1 MRYLVSFR
9 TALRVSRYLF
19 RGLAVVIWLVGILIS
34 LFTLTQ
40 VLHEKENRLRE
51 QLFSSFSQTQSH
63 FTHLAEATRG
73 LKYVAE
79 NQLNRPTSTG
89 GEVAKDP
96 VNVPVLNDTGA
107 AIFSLSVGADCQQTF
122 SPWRNALATLSQ
134 YLHVLDSQYAST
146 YELSNIYLVDQ
157 QSSCAGNFMF
167 NESSL
172 GQAGSKTILRDHQ
185 VVFQSANDDALRN
198 PLYWIAS
205 GAARATGSAF
215 MSMPIYSGTQRIAE
229 IVVEQNIRLDDGL
242 VVGNIP
248 IESFITDRNNRLLL
262 ANNDWSLQ
270 SIISSLPSSK
280 QWFGYVDNYR
290 YLVLKNSLTPG
301 PFNMV
306 YLVSTSILFD
316 QMRLM
321 LLNTLLLNLFTGL
334 FLICLTLMFE
344 KRMFV
349 PAFNNALR
357 LEEHEQFNRKI
368 VASAPVGICILRTSD
383 GSNILSNEL
392 AHNYLS
398 VLTPEDRVRI
408 GEIIRGQEVN
418 FMDVLTASKTNLQM
432 SFVHSRYRN
441 EDVAICV
448 LIDVSA
454 RVMMEKSLQE
464 IADSA
469 EQASQSKSMFLAT
482 VSHELRTPLYGII
495 GNLDLL
501 QTRELPENIHSLV
514 QGMNNS
520 SGLLLKIIND
530 ILDFSKIE
538 SEQLKISPVSFSPS
552 EVLSHVQMNYL
563 PLVIRKRL
571 TLWCLIESDVPET
584 MLGDP
589 MRLQQVISNILSNAI
604 KFTHTGGIILHLWC
618 EHGYLHVRIRDT
630 GIGIRQRDVQQL
642 FDPFFQVEG
651 KVQRNFQGTGLGLA
665 ICEKLINMMD
675 GDITVL
681 SEPDIGSEFTL
692 RLPIWQANLQQD
704 YADLRGKTAAVVI
717 ANRYFSDY
725 IVRRLQALGLEV
737 TTQLPTVEQGIELVI
752 TDNLTLLPHRQ
763 PKQQWIIFSAL
774 HNDKAI
780 RTTEGYW
787 LTSTAKAYQ
796 LPQLLTQLWQSSP
809 QLTKGEQLGMMPSR
823 DEQAGHLILVVD
835 DHPINRLLLS
845 EQLTT
850 LGYRTRTA
858 KDGLDALEVLSIGD
872 IDLVLTD
879 INMPNLDGYGLA
891 RRLRGDG
898 YRHPIIGLTA
908 NALAKE
914 QQQCLEAGM
923 DDCLSKPITLEELQQ
938 ALGEH
943 LLNTEGE

>member
-1 MRYLVSFR
+1 MKYLVSFR

-19 RGLAVVIWLVGILIS
+19 RGLALVIWLVGILIS
-34 LFTLTQ
+34 LFTITES
-40 VLHEKENRLRE
+40 LHEKENRLRE
-51 QLFSSFSQTQSH
+51 QLFTSFSQTQFH
-63 FTHLAEATRG
+63 VTHLSEASRG

-79 NQLNRPTSTG
+79 NQLNRPPAQDDEPKESSL
-89 GEVAKDP
+89 DNP
-96 VNVPVLNDTGA
+96 ILA
-107 AIFSLSVGADCQQTF
+107 ASAAAFFSLSAGAECQEQKGAWQSAF
-122 SPWRNALATLSQ
+122 ITLSH
-134 YLHVLDSQYAST
+134 YLHLLDSQYAST
-146 YELSNIYLVDQ
+146 YEISNIYLLDRK
-157 QSSCAGNFMF
+157 SSCAANFMF

-172 GQAGSKTILRDHQ
+172 GQDGSRLLLRDHQ
-185 VVFQSANDDALRN
+185 FVFQTANDDTLRN
-198 PLYWIAS
+198 PLYWLAS
-205 GAARATGSAF
+205 GNARATGSLF
-215 MSMPIYSGTQRIAE
+215 MSMPIYSGNQRTAE
-229 IVVEQNIRLDDGL
+229 VVVEQNLRLDDTL
-242 VVGNIP
+242 TIGNIP
-248 IESFITDRNNRLLL
+248 IDTMVTDRSNRILL
-262 ANNDWSLQ
+262 ANNSWALQPVVSL
-270 SIISSLPSSK
+270 LPSSK
-280 QWFGYVDNYR
+280 QWFGYIDNYR
-290 YLVLKNSLTPG
+290 YLALKNSLTPG

-306 YLVSTSILFD
+306 YLVSTTILFD

-321 LLNTLLLNLFTGL
+321 LLNTLLLNLFTAL

-344 KRMFV
+344 KRMFI

-418 FMDVLTASKTNLQM
+418 FMDVLTASKINLQM

-448 LIDVSA
+448 FIDVSA

-464 IADSA
+464 IANSA

-501 QTRELPENIHSLV
+501 QTRELPDNILSLV

-520 SGLLLKIIND
+520 SSLLLKIIND

-538 SEQLKISPVSFSPS
+538 SEQLKISPVIFSPS
-552 EVLSHVQMNYL
+552 EVISHVEMNYL

-571 TLWCLIESDVPET
+571 TLWCFIEADVPLT

-589 MRLQQVISNILSNAI
+589 IRLQQVISNLLSNAI
-604 KFTHTGGIILHLWC
+604 KFTHTGGILLHLWC
-618 EHGYLHVRIRDT
+618 EQGYLHIRIRDT
-630 GIGIRQRDVQQL
+630 GIGIRQRDVLQL

-675 GDITVL
+675 GDITVC

-692 RLPIWQANLQQD
+692 RLPVWQGQR
-704 YADLRGKTAAVVI
+704 YAPSTELSDKSVVVLI
-717 ANRYFSDY
+717 SNRYFSEY
-725 IVRRLQALGLEV
+725 MIRRLQALQIV
-737 TTQLPTVEQGIELVI
+737 VSTTLPEKEDPMRVVI
-752 TDNLTLLPHRQ
+752 TDDASTYHDGRTDGVWVL
-763 PKQQWIIFSAL
+763 FSPW
-774 HNDKAI
+774 HNDKP
-780 RTTEGYW
+780 TLMPEGYW
-787 LTSTAKAYQ
+787 LMTTAKAYE
-796 LPQLLTQLWQSSP
+796 LPELLTKIWQSARVNIKSDGVTVAP
-809 QLTKGEQLGMMPSR
+809 IEERHEQR
-823 DEQAGHLILVVD
+823 ILVVD

-858 KDGLDALEVLSIGD
+858 KDGLDALEVLKVGEID
-872 IDLVLTD
+872 IVLTD

-891 RRLRGDG
+891 RQLRREGKS
-898 YRHPIIGLTA
+898 YPIIGLTA
-908 NALAKE
+908 NALVKE
-914 QQQCLEAGM
+914 QQLCLDAGM
-923 DDCLSKPITLEELQQ
+923 NDCLSKPITLEELQR
-938 ALGEH
+938 ALQTYLSMKE
-943 LLNTEGE
+943 N

>member
-1 MRYLVSFR
+1 MKYLVSFR

-19 RGLAVVIWLVGILIS
+19 RGLAFFIWLVGILLS
-34 LFTLTQ
+34 LTILSQ
-40 VLHEKENRLRE
+40 VLHEKENHLRE
-51 QLFSSFSQTQSH
+51 QLFTSFLQTQSH
-63 FTHLAEATRG
+63 IAHLAEASRG

-79 NQLNRPTSTG
+79 NPLNRSTVQEGKGNTAPPNNQALEINTS
-89 GEVAKDP
+89 
-96 VNVPVLNDTGA
+96 
-107 AIFSLSVGADCQQTF
+107 AIFPLSAGADCQQPF
-122 SPWRNALATLSQ
+122 SPWRSTLLTLSH
-134 YLHVLDSQYAST
+134 YLRILDSQYAST
-146 YELSNIYLVDQ
+146 YEISNIYLVDQ

-172 GQAGSKTILRDHQ
+172 GQSGSRALLRDHHR
-185 VVFQSANDDALRN
+185 VFRTTNNDALRN
-198 PLYWIAS
+198 PMYWMANGS
-205 GAARATGSAF
+205 AKATGSLF
-215 MSMPIYSGTQRIAE
+215 MSMPIYSGTERIAE
-229 IVVEQNIRLDDGL
+229 VVVEQNIRLDDAL
-242 VVGNIP
+242 ASGNLA
-248 IESFITDRNNRLLL
+248 IESMVTDRNNRLLL
-262 ANNDWSLQ
+262 ASNNWSLQ
-270 SIISSLPSSK
+270 SIVASLPTSK

-290 YLVLKNSLTPG
+290 YLALKNSLTPG
-301 PFNMV
+301 PFAMV
-306 YLVSTSILFD
+306 YLAPTTILFD

-321 LLNTLLLNLFTGL
+321 LLNTLLLNLFSGL

-344 KRMFV
+344 KRMFI

-408 GEIIRGQEVN
+408 GEIIRGKEVN

-469 EQASQSKSMFLAT
+469 EQANQSKSMFLAT

-501 QTRELPENIHSLV
+501 QTRELPDNISSLV

-538 SEQLKISPVSFSPS
+538 SEQLKISPVKFSPS
-552 EVLSHVQMNYL
+552 EVVSHVQMNYL

-571 TLWCLIESDVPET
+571 SLWCMIEADVPHT
-584 MLGDP
+584 MFGDP
-589 MRLQQVISNILSNAI
+589 IRLQQVISNILSNAI
-604 KFTHTGGIILHLWC
+604 KFTHTGGILLHLWC
-618 EHGYLHVRIRDT
+618 KDGYLYIRIRDT

-692 RLPIWQANLQQD
+692 RLPIWQ
-704 YADLRGKTAAVVI
+704 G
-717 ANRYFSDY
+717 
-725 IVRRLQALGLEV
+725 
-737 TTQLPTVEQGIELVI
+737 EQGTLSTAFSAEHVVVLVSNRHFSAYLIRLLEALQLSVSTELPADPQRVQAVI
-752 TDNLTLLPHRQ
+752 TDNYELLPLRHAGVE
-763 PKQQWIIFSAL
+763 WVLFSAL
-774 HNDKAI
+774 HNDNPL
-780 RTTEGYW
+780 RTAEGYW

-796 LPQLLTQLWQSSP
+796 LPELLAQIWLSPPESS
-809 QLTKGEQLGMMPSR
+809 KGDVTTHYSST
-823 DEQAGHLILVVD
+823 DEYSEHVILVVD

-845 EQLTT
+845 EQLMT

-858 KDGLDALEVLSIGD
+858 KDGLDALEVLKVD
-872 IDLVLTD
+872 DTDLVLTD

-891 RRLRGDG
+891 RELRRQGKT
-898 YRHPIIGLTA
+898 YPIIGLTA
-908 NALAKE
+908 NALVKE

-923 DDCLSKPITLEELQQ
+923 DDCLSKPITLEELKQ
-938 ALGEH
+938 ALESYLIEAKGD
-943 LLNTEGE
+943 

>member
-1 MRYLVSFR
+1 MKYLVSFR

-19 RGLAVVIWLVGILIS
+19 RGLAVAIWLVGILVS

-40 VLHEKENRLRE
+40 VLHQKENRLRE
-51 QLFSSFSQTQSH
+51 QLFGSFSSIQSH
-63 FTHLAEATRG
+63 ISHLAEATRG

-79 NQLNRPTSTG
+79 NQLNRPTLPEDEQALSTVG
-89 GEVAKDP
+89 TPAPATNTAEVFA
-96 VNVPVLNDTGA
+96 LSAGA
-107 AIFSLSVGADCQQTF
+107 NCQQVF
-122 SPWRNALATLSQ
+122 SPWQNVLTTLSQ
-134 YLHVLDSQYAST
+134 YLHVLNTQYAST

-157 QSSCAGNFMF
+157 QSSCAGNFTF

-185 VVFQSANDDALRN
+185 LVFQSANDEALRN
-198 PLYWIAS
+198 PLYWVAS
-205 GAARATGSAF
+205 GSARATGSTF
-215 MSMPIYSGTQRIAE
+215 MSMPIYSGNQRIAE
-229 IVVEQNIRLDDGL
+229 IVVEQNLRLDDGL
-242 VVGNIP
+242 LIGNIP
-248 IESFITDRNNRLLL
+248 VESFVTDRNNRLLL

-270 SIISSLPSSK
+270 SIIASLPSSK

-290 YLVLKNSLTPG
+290 YLVLKNNLSPG

-306 YLVSTSILFD
+306 YLVPTSIIFD

-334 FLICLTLMFE
+334 FLISLTLMFE

-392 AHNYLS
+392 AHNYLN

-418 FMDVLTASKTNLQM
+418 FMDVLTASKTNLQL

-454 RVMMEKSLQE
+454 RVLMEKSLQE

-501 QTRELPENIHSLV
+501 QTRELPESISSLV
-514 QGMNNS
+514 RGMNNS

-538 SEQLKISPVSFSPS
+538 SEQLKITPVSFSPS

-563 PLVIRKRL
+563 PLVVRKRL
-571 TLWCLIESDVPET
+571 TLWCMVEADVPQT
-584 MLGDP
+584 MFGDP
-589 MRLQQVISNILSNAI
+589 IRLQQVISNILSNAI
-604 KFTHTGGIILHLWC
+604 KFTHTGGILLHLWC
-618 EHGYLHVRIRDT
+618 EQGYLHIRIRDT

-651 KVQRNFQGTGLGLA
+651 KAQRSFQGTGLGLA

-681 SEPDIGSEFTL
+681 SELDIGSEFTL
-692 RLPIWQANLQQD
+692 RLPIWQASFQETPEQLCG
-704 YADLRGKTAAVVI
+704 RTAAVLVD
-717 ANRYFSDY
+717 NHYFSAY
-725 IVRRLQALGLEV
+725 IARRLRSLGLEV
-737 TTQLPTVEQGIELVI
+737 VLKLPVAEQKVDIVI
-752 TDNLTLLPHRQ
+752 TDNPRSLSY
-763 PKQQWIIFSAL
+763 QQTDQEWIVFSAL
-774 HNDKAI
+774 HNDKPL
-780 RTTEGYW
+780 RTSEGYW
-787 LTSTAKAYQ
+787 LTSTAKAYE
-796 LPQLLTQLWQSSP
+796 LPKLLMTILESVPQPVHITSQGILPPLDDQS
-809 QLTKGEQLGMMPSR
+809 
-823 DEQAGHLILVVD
+823 GHLVLVVD

-858 KDGLDALEVLSIGD
+858 KDGLDAIEVLKVGD
-872 IDLVLTD
+872 VDLVLTD

-891 RRLRGDG
+891 RQLRSEGKN
-898 YRHPIIGLTA
+898 YPIIGLTA
-908 NALAKE
+908 NALVKE
-914 QQQCLEAGM
+914 QQQCREAGM
-923 DDCLSKPITLEELQQ
+923 NDCLSKPITLEELHQ
-938 ALGEH
+938 ALGKYLSKANKE
-943 LLNTEGE
+943 

>member
-1 MRYLVSFR
+1 MKYLVSFR

-19 RGLAVVIWLVGILIS
+19 RGLAVVIWLVGVLIS
-34 LFTLTQ
+34 LFVLTQ
-40 VLHEKENRLRE
+40 VLHDKENRLRE
-51 QLFSSFSQTQSH
+51 QFFSSFSQTQSH
-63 FTHLAEATRG
+63 ITHLSEAARG

-79 NQLNRPTSTG
+79 NQLNRPAPQLTQNP
-89 GEVAKDP
+89 D
-96 VNVPVLNDTGA
+96 
-107 AIFSLSVGADCQQTF
+107 SLSTTQTSIATSPAIISLSPGADCQQIS
-122 SPWRNALATLSQ
+122 SPWHNTLLTLSH

-146 YELSNIYLVDQ
+146 YEVSNIYLVDQ
-157 QSSCAGNFMF
+157 QSNCAGNFTF

-172 GQAGSKTILRDHQ
+172 GQQGSRALLRDHQ
-185 VVFQSANDDALRN
+185 LIFQATNDDGLRN
-198 PLYWIAS
+198 PLYWMAS
-205 GAARATGSAF
+205 GTARATGSLF
-215 MSMPIYSGTQRIAE
+215 MSMPIYAGTQRIAE
-229 IVVEQNIRLDDGL
+229 LVVEQNIRLDDGL
-242 VVGNIP
+242 ASGSLP
-248 IESFITDRNNRLLL
+248 IESMVTDRNNRLLL
-262 ANNDWSLQ
+262 ASNDWSLQ
-270 SIISSLPSSK
+270 SVVSALPTGK
-280 QWFGYVDNYR
+280 QWFGYADNYR
-290 YLVLKNSLTPG
+290 YLALKNSLAPG
-301 PFNMV
+301 PFSMV
-306 YLVSTSILFD
+306 YLAPTTIVFD

-321 LLNTLLLNLFTGL
+321 LLNTLLLNLFSGL
-334 FLICLTLMFE
+334 FLISLTLMFE

-349 PAFNNALR
+349 PAFNNALY

-469 EQASQSKSMFLAT
+469 EQANQSKSMFLAT

-501 QTRELPENIHSLV
+501 QTRELPENIQSLV

-538 SEQLKISPVSFSPS
+538 SEQLKISPISYSPR
-552 EVLSHVQMNYL
+552 EVISHVQMNYL

-571 TLWCLIESDVPET
+571 TLWCFIEADVPQT

-589 MRLQQVISNILSNAI
+589 IRLQQVISNILSNAI
-604 KFTHTGGIILHLWC
+604 KFTHIGGIILHLWC
-618 EHGYLHVRIRDT
+618 EQGYLHIKIRDT
-630 GIGIRQRDVQQL
+630 GIGIRQRDVLQL

-665 ICEKLINMMD
+665 ICEKLINMME

-692 RLPIWQANLQQD
+692 RLPIWQAEIPKLDQSLYGRQ
-704 YADLRGKTAAVVI
+704 AVVLI
-717 ANRYFSDY
+717 SNRVFSDY
-725 IVRRLQALGLEV
+725 VVRQLEAQHLTV
-737 TTQLPTVEQGIELVI
+737 RTELPTDSQQAQVAI
-752 TDNLTLLPHRQ
+752 TDNLSLIEGNQSHTEWVL
-763 PKQQWIIFSAL
+763 FSAF
-774 HNDKAI
+774 HNDKPI
-780 RTTEGYW
+780 RTPEGYW
-787 LTSTAKAYQ
+787 LITTAKAYQ
-796 LPQLLTQLWQSSP
+796 LNELLTQIWHTAPDMTKPEIMGNYPSSD
-809 QLTKGEQLGMMPSR
+809 QHLE
-823 DEQAGHLILVVD
+823 HLILVVD

-858 KDGLDALEVLSIGD
+858 KDGLDALEVLKISD
-872 IDLVLTD
+872 VDLVLSD

-891 RRLRGDG
+891 RRLRSEGKQ
-898 YRHPIIGLTA
+898 YPIIGLTA

-914 QQQCLEAGM
+914 QQQCLDAGM
-923 DDCLSKPITLEELQQ
+923 NDCLSKPITLEELQH
-938 ALGEH
+938 ALAKY
-943 LLNTEGE
+943 LAKA